1 MISTFT
7 MLFDITWFEALIY
20 SGGYE
25 NASKIAK
32 IARASRVSKIGA
44 NSSKLIRILRLIRLL
59 KMHKHTSEAKKDED
73 TIRTDRKEADMKC
86 AISLVAGKENS
97 LQRV

>member
-25 NASKIAK
+25 NASKIVK
-32 IARASRVSKIGA
+32 IARASRVSKIAA

-59 KMHKHTSEAKKDED
+59 KMHKHTSEGKKENED
-73 TIRTDRKEADMKC
+73 TINNDKK
-86 AISLVAGKENS
+86 
-97 LQRV
+97 